1 MDVVSTYSFATLA
14 WLTVQAV
21 PLIVWPTFI
30 ASLLTP
36 NYEHA
41 NPVEQYFAR
50 SLGFS
55 QLTLG
60 LVVVCLTGAV
70 PLGSLADTPADAV
83 SPFADA
89 VILLSSLYHSSAAI
103 FSYTRFNAT
112 NTGGFLFGA
121 IGSGLMAAFGLWCL
135 MFGSGSHISKRT
147 GADKRT
153 SGFPFKNSEAS
164 KRKGKKL

>member
-1 MDVVSTYSFATLA
+1 MIRARADPMSV
-14 WLTVQAV
+14 
-21 PLIVWPTFI
+21 
-30 ASLLTP
+30 
-36 NYEHA
+36 
-41 NPVEQYFAR
+41 VEQYFAR

-70 PLGSLADTPADAV
+70 PLGSLADSKSKLHREICFPRPDLEIAQADAV

-89 VILLSSLYHSSAAI
+89 VILLSSLYHSSTA
-103 FSYTRFNAT
+103 FYSYTRFNAT

-121 IGSGLMAAFGLWCL
+121 VGSGLMAAFGLWCL

-153 SGFPFKNSEAS
+153 SGFPFKNAEAS